1 MSSFS
6 RPMEQKNFKRFLFPL
21 TLRGQG
27 VSSSASPQDSQNQS
41 PLEDLSL
48 FLVEGSE
55 LVIEGLSGDATAS
68 SSSSSCLNVS
78 SSSLSEPKSKS
89 ASRVSLPLPACC
101 LPVVDVAQIIVKYS
115 SKKKMIKIDVPIVND
130 SAHEHEEH
138 LEEAAV
144 HSPPLHEPQ
153 IRAEEEVEKEKN
165 QNIDIDSSQTS
176 LEQGIAAL
184 LSADAPEHIRAMLDD
199 AQARGL
205 DRVKVA
211 RDLARRALNHA
222 AAAHGSDEHH
232 TIAAESA
239 APAPAPPAPPAPPA
253 ADRPAPPPDDSAIV
267 THACMLP
274 PRVTSLQSLKSS
286 GKQKGKDAK
295 PLRQMALVTAQQLK
309 ETNVAVVDGFLSA
322 EQVSRVRRE
331 IAQLEGQY
339 ESGEIWV
346 GKNSDAGAQISVAS
360 VRGDRVLWVDK
371 EALARGPF
379 HALREAVRNIDK
391 LVVSEL
397 SKRVP
402 EKLRNVSERSDPML
416 SIYPAVGARFQ
427 KHVDNTAEDGRALTV
442 LCYLNDSWES
452 SMGGQLRVFNKQ
464 GHAVDVCPSG
474 GRLAMFYAD
483 EVPHEVLPSY
493 AKRDAFTLWYYDAN
507 ERAKAVARSG
517 GGPGAGA
524 GALMKHHPEL
534 MDRRRGGEMQARAF
548 LKWLMTENL
557 SDISDVADRVG
568 KLSDEAC
575 EAVGAVLFSTSS
587 GTADDIRVALLDNL
601 RGESSFRELRSRLSS
616 MGLV

>member
-1 MSSFS
+1 MSSTSHEFTAS
-6 RPMEQKNFKRFLFPL
+6 SQQKYRRFLF
-21 TLRGQG
+21 QG
-27 VSSSASPQDSQNQS
+27 VEFSHPDSLNAS
-41 PLEDLSL
+41 DLSL
-48 FLVEGSE
+48 YLVEGNT
-55 LVIEGLSGDATAS
+55 LVIEGLSSSGGGDDAGDATA
-68 SSSSSCLNVS
+68 SSSCLNVS
-78 SSSLSEPKSKS
+78 SSSSEPKSKS
-89 ASRVSLPLPACC
+89 SRVSLPACC
-101 LPVVDVAQIIVKYS
+101 LPVLDVAQIIVKYS
-115 SKKKMIKIDVPIVND
+115 SKKKLIKIDVPIVND

-153 IRAEEEVEKEKN
+153 IRAEEEVEKEKEKN

-176 LEQGIAAL
+176 LEQGVAAL

-222 AAAHGSDEHH
+222 AAAHGSDEQH

-239 APAPAPPAPPAPPA
+239 APAPAPPAPPAA
-253 ADRPAPPPDDSAIV
+253 ARPAPPPDDSAIV

-464 GHAVDVCPSG
+464 GNAVDVCPSG

-557 SDISDVADRVG
+557 SDISDIADRVG